1 MTCPA
6 CNAANEPS
14 AEVCFTCGHVLAA
27 PVTKGAVF
35 GGRYEVL
42 SLIGRGGMGAVYR
55 ARDRVLG
62 DKVALKVMK
71 TELSAK
77 PEMIRRFGSEMGLVR
92 KVRHPNVCR
101 IFGSGH
107 ESGRLWVCMELL
119 EGEDLRTIIRRK
131 PLDPEQAFE
140 WGAQVAS
147 GLQALHEIG
156 LVHRDVKALNVMID
170 GKGVARL
177 MDLDIAKQW
186 EQETSGA
193 TATGQ
198 VLGTPEYISPEYA
211 KGLPVDARSDIYS
224 LGVLVYEMFTG
235 ELPFKAD
242 SPVAIIMKHVHDAPP
257 LEGPR
262 AAQIPAPVVPIL
274 RKALAKKPELRYTT
288 ARGMAVALGVARNA
302 ARGPA
307 LPPTHAPQEP
317 LPALLEALNPLDKTI
332 RIAKPKAQDPK
343 APKAIPVLIHALA
356 DNSPPADDTIPPA
369 VPPGEAPKETE
380 PISVLIK
387 ALRAPDKHDRARAA
401 RVLGGIGADAKAA
414 IPVLLEVLR
423 DREAIVRFDAAKA
436 LEKMGEAAREA
447 LSEAL
452 QDDDEVVRRIAAE
465 ALARIIR
472 RKRETSR

>member
-6 CNAANEPS
+6 CNAVNEPG
-14 AEVCFTCGHVLAA
+14 AEVCFTCGHVVAA
-27 PVTKGAVF
+27 PITKGTVF

-62 DKVALKVMK
+62 DKVALKVMR
-71 TELSAK
+71 TDLSGK
-77 PEMIRRFGSEMGLVR
+77 PEMIRRFGSEMALLR

-101 IFGSGH
+101 IFASGQ
-107 ESGRLWVCMELL
+107 ENGRLWLCMELV
-119 EGEDLRTIIRRK
+119 EGEELRTLLRRQ
-131 PLDPEQAFE
+131 PLEAEQAFE
-140 WGAQVAS
+140 WGAQVAN
-147 GLQALHEIG
+147 GLQALHEVG
-156 LVHRDVKALNVMID
+156 LVHRDVKALNVMVD
-170 GKGVARL
+170 AKGVARL

-186 EQETSGA
+186 EQEASGA

-224 LGVLVYEMFTG
+224 LGVLVFELFTG
-235 ELPFKAD
+235 QLPFRGD
-242 SPVAIIMKHVHDAPP
+242 SPVATIMKHIHDTPP
-257 LEGPR
+257 LEGLR
-262 AAQIPAPVVPIL
+262 AARIPAQVVPIL
-274 RKALAKKPELRYTT
+274 KKALAKKPELRYST

-302 ARGPA
+302 ARGPQ
-307 LPPTHAPQEP
+307 LPPSHVPHEP

-332 RIAKPKAQDPK
+332 RIAPPKAADPK
-343 APKAIPVLIHALA
+343 APTAIPVLIHALA
-356 DNSPPADDTIPPA
+356 DSSRPAEDTIPPA
-369 VPPGEAPKETE
+369 IPPGETPKETE
-380 PISVLIK
+380 PIAVLIQ
-387 ALRAPDKHDRARAA
+387 ALRAPDKHERARAA
-401 RVLGGIGADAKAA
+401 RVLGGIGADARAA

-436 LEKMGEAAREA
+436 LEKMGDAAREA

-472 RKRETSR
+472 RKREKSR

>member
-6 CNAANEPS
+6 CNAVNEPG
-14 AEVCFTCGHVLAA
+14 AEVCFTCGHVVAA
-27 PVTKGAVF
+27 PITKGTVF

-62 DKVALKVMK
+62 DKVALKVMR
-71 TELSAK
+71 TDLSSK
-77 PEMIRRFGSEMGLVR
+77 PEMIRRFGSEMALVR

-101 IFGSGH
+101 IFGSGQ
-107 ESGRLWVCMELL
+107 ENGRLWLCMELV
-119 EGEDLRTIIRRK
+119 EGEELRTLLRRQRIEA
-131 PLDPEQAFE
+131 EQAFE
-140 WGAQVAS
+140 WGAQVAN
-147 GLQALHEIG
+147 GLQALHEVG
-156 LVHRDVKALNVMID
+156 LVHRDVKALNVMVD

-186 EQETSGA
+186 EQEASGA

-224 LGVLVYEMFTG
+224 LGVLVYELFTG
-235 ELPFKAD
+235 QVPFRGD
-242 SPVAIIMKHVHDAPP
+242 SPVAVIMKHIHESPP

-262 AAQIPAPVVPIL
+262 APGLPPQVVPIL
-274 RKALAKKPELRYTT
+274 KKALAKKPELRYST

-302 ARGPA
+302 ARGPQ
-307 LPPTHAPQEP
+307 LPPSHVPHEP

-332 RIAKPKAQDPK
+332 RIPAPKAPDPA

-356 DNSPPADDTIPPA
+356 DPSRPADDTIPPA
-369 VPPGEAPKETE
+369 IPPGETPKETE
-380 PISVLIK
+380 PIAVLIQ

-401 RVLGGIGADAKAA
+401 RVLGGIGADARAA

-436 LEKMGEAAREA
+436 LEKMGDAAREA

-472 RKRETSR
+472 RKREMSR

>member
-6 CNAANEPS
+6 CNAVNEPG
-14 AEVCFTCGHVLAA
+14 AEVCFTCGHVVSA
-27 PVTKGAVF
+27 PVTKGTLF

-71 TELSAK
+71 TDLSSK

-101 IFGSGH
+101 IFASGQ
-107 ESGRLWVCMELL
+107 ENGRLWLCMEMV
-119 EGEDLRTIIRRK
+119 EGEELRSLLRRQ
-131 PLDPEQAFE
+131 PVDPDQAFE
-140 WGAQVAS
+140 WGSQIAN
-147 GLQALHEIG
+147 GLQALHEVG

-170 GKGVARL
+170 AKGVARL

-186 EQETSGA
+186 EQEASGA

-224 LGVLVYEMFTG
+224 LGVLVFELFTG

-242 SPVAIIMKHVHDAPP
+242 SPVALIMKHIHDTPP
-257 LEGPR
+257 LEGAR
-262 AAQIPAPVVPIL
+262 AARIPPPAIPVL
-274 RKALAKKPELRYTT
+274 KKALAKKPEMRYST

-307 LPPTHAPQEP
+307 LPPSHVPHEP

-332 RIAKPKAQDPK
+332 RISPPRAIDPK
-343 APKAIPVLIHALA
+343 APRAIPVLIHALA
-356 DNSPPADDTIPPA
+356 DPALPAEDTIPPA
-369 VPPGEAPKETE
+369 IPPGETPKDTE
-380 PISVLIK
+380 PIAVLIK

-401 RVLGGIGADAKAA
+401 RVLGGIGPDARAA

-436 LEKMGEAAREA
+436 LEKMGDAAREA

-472 RKRETSR
+472 RKREKAR